1 MAAKTRDSNYIA
13 TLVAPNSFDVAEFE
27 SALAGASL
35 AASGPARW
43 LSSNSKW
50 IAVEIPVEIPA
61 EVPGGIP
68 EAIPTD
74 IPVQAAAET
83 STPPHFRT
91 LHKARRDLREC
102 LADRADVAL
111 IPAQN
116 RKKKLLV
123 SDMDS
128 TIIEQECLDEL
139 AAYAGLKDEIAAIT
153 ARAMAGELD
162 FEGALTE
169 RVGKLDGLA
178 IDALQKCFDE
188 RITLMPGAKTLTATM
203 SAHSAFCL
211 LVSGGFTFFTERV
224 AAATGFDAHKGNTLV
239 DDGEALT
246 GEVGRPIL
254 GREAKLEALDD
265 CAFAN
270 GITRADALA
279 MGDGA
284 NDLAMI
290 EAAGLGLAV
299 HAKPIVAAAA
309 DAAINV
315 TDLTA
320 ALYFQGY
327 SDDEIVWRD

>member
-1 MAAKTRDSNYIA
+1 MTDKTPAPAYIA
-13 TLVAPNSFDVAEFE
+13 TAVAPASFGIPSLSDALS
-27 SALAGASL
+27 SACTAAGAVAAGSARVL
-35 AASGPARW
+35 AHEKTWAAIE
-43 LSSNSKW
+43 L
-50 IAVEIPVEIPA
+50 PVEIDSA
-61 EVPGGIP
+61 RLS
-68 EAIPTD
+68 
-74 IPVQAAAET
+74 ET
-83 STPPHFRT
+83 RKS
-91 LHKARRDLREC
+91 LREAFDGT
-102 LADRADVAL
+102 ADIALLPAD
-111 IPAQN
+111 N
-116 RKKKLLV
+116 RRKSLLV

-139 AAYAGLKDEIAAIT
+139 AAYAGVKDEIAAIT

-169 RVGKLDGLA
+169 RVGKLNGLA
-178 IDALQKCFDE
+178 LDALQQCYDE

-203 SAHSAFCL
+203 AANGAFCL
-211 LVSGGFTFFTERV
+211 LVSGGFTFFTSRV
-224 AAATGFDAHKGNTLV
+224 AAAAGFKADKGNVLI
-239 DDGEALT
+239 DDGKALT
-246 GEVGRPIL
+246 GDVGRPIL

-270 GITRADALA
+270 GVTRADALA

-309 DAAINV
+309 DAAINIC
-315 TDLTA
+315 DLTA

-327 SDDEIVWRD
+327 SDEEIVWRG

>member
-1 MAAKTRDSNYIA
+1 MTAKTLDSKHIA
-13 TLVAPNSFDVAEFE
+13 VAVAPISFGVDALGRALTAAFAKAGLKANETIRALGQAHNWAAVELAVE
-27 SALAGASL
+27 LAGAELSN
-35 AASGPARW
+35 AR
-43 LSSNSKW
+43 
-50 IAVEIPVEIPA
+50 EILRDSM
-61 EVPGGIP
+61 GGF
-68 EAIPTD
+68 
-74 IPVQAAAET
+74 
-83 STPPHFRT
+83 S
-91 LHKARRDLREC
+91 
-102 LADRADVAL
+102 DVAL
-111 IPAQN
+111 LPASN
-116 RKKKLLV
+116 RRKKLLV

-128 TIIEQECLDEL
+128 TIIQQECLDEL

-169 RVGKLDGLA
+169 RVGKLNGLA
-178 IDALQKCFDE
+178 LSALQQCFDE

-203 SAHSAFCL
+203 AAHKAFCL
-211 LVSGGFTFFTERV
+211 LVSGGFTFFTSRV
-224 AAATGFDAHKGNTLV
+224 AAATGFNADKGNTLI
-239 DDGEALT
+239 DDGDALT
-246 GEVGRPIL
+246 GAVGRPIL

-270 GITRADALA
+270 GVTRADALA

-327 SDDEIVWRD
+327 TDQEIVWQG

>member
-1 MAAKTRDSNYIA
+1 MSAKTLDSNYIA
-13 TLVAPNSFDVAEFE
+13 TAVAPNTVSVA
-27 SALAGASL
+27 ALETDLRQALDAASL
-35 AASGPARW
+35 PPSGPARV
-43 LSSNSKW
+43 LSTQGKW
-50 IAVEIPVEIPA
+50 SAL
-61 EVPGGIP
+61 EVPVN
-68 EAIPTD
+68 AD
-74 IPVQAAAET
+74 SDMLLKCRKV
-83 STPPHFRT
+83 
-91 LHKARRDLREC
+91 LREHGSEQ
-102 LADRADVAL
+102 ADIAL
-111 IPAQN
+111 LHAEN

-169 RVGKLDGLA
+169 RVGKLNGLSLN
-178 IDALQKCFDE
+178 ALQQCYDE

-203 SAHSAFCL
+203 AAQSAFCL
-211 LVSGGFTFFTERV
+211 LVSGGFTFFTSRV
-224 AAATGFDAHKGNTLV
+224 AAETGFDAHKGNTLS
-239 DDGEALT
+239 DDGAALT

-270 GITRADALA
+270 GITRADVLA

>member
-1 MAAKTRDSNYIA
+1 MSAKTQDSSYIA
-13 TLVAPNSFDVAEFE
+13 TAVAPNTVAVEALE
-27 SALAGASL
+27 GALKRVLEGAGLALSGPTRILSTQGKWSAL
-35 AASGPARW
+35 
-43 LSSNSKW
+43 
-50 IAVEIPVEIPA
+50 EIPVNTVA
-61 EVPGGIP
+61 EALPKRRKALS
-68 EAIPTD
+68 EAWRNSGP
-74 IPVQAAAET
+74 
-83 STPPHFRT
+83 
-91 LHKARRDLREC
+91 K
-102 LADRADVAL
+102 LADMSLLATD
-111 IPAQN
+111 Q

-128 TIIEQECLDEL
+128 TIIQQECLDEL

-162 FEGALTE
+162 FEAALTE
-169 RVGKLDGLA
+169 RVGKLDGLSLS
-178 IDALQKCFDE
+178 ALQQCYDE

-203 SAHSAFCL
+203 AAHSAFCL
-211 LVSGGFTFFTERV
+211 LVSGGFTFFTSRV
-224 AAATGFDAHKGNTLV
+224 AAEAGFNAHKGNTLI
-239 DDGEALT
+239 DDGNALT

-270 GITRADALA
+270 GITRADTLA

-299 HAKPIVAAAA
+299 HAKPIVAEAA

-327 SDDEIVWRD
+327 TDDEIVWRD

>member
-1 MAAKTRDSNYIA
+1 MTAKTLDSKHIA
-13 TLVAPNSFDVAEFE
+13 VAVAPKSYGFTPLGEALE
-27 SALAGASL
+27 SACLSAG
-35 AASGPARW
+35 
-43 LSSNSKW
+43 LSATAPVRLLGAEGKW
-50 IAVEIPVEIPA
+50 SAVELAVDADASRVPQARVSLRDAFEGTADIALLPV
-61 EVPGGIP
+61 
-68 EAIPTD
+68 
-74 IPVQAAAET
+74 
-83 STPPHFRT
+83 
-91 LHKARRDLREC
+91 
-102 LADRADVAL
+102 
-111 IPAQN
+111 QN

-128 TIIEQECLDEL
+128 TIIQQECLDEL

-169 RVGKLDGLA
+169 RVGKLNGLA
-178 IDALQKCFDE
+178 LEALQQCFDE
-188 RITLMPGAKTLTATM
+188 RITIMPGAKTLTATM
-203 SAHSAFCL
+203 SSNKAFCL

-224 AAATGFDAHKGNTLV
+224 AAATRFDAHKGNTLI
-239 DDGEALT
+239 DDGSALT

-270 GITRADALA
+270 GITRSDALA

-327 SDDEIVWRD
+327 TDSEIVWRD

>member
-1 MAAKTRDSNYIA
+1 MDAKTTDSKYIA
-13 TLVAPNSFDVAEFE
+13 TLVAPKDHDLE
-27 SALAGASL
+27 SLGAALSRAVSAAGLTTTSPL
-35 AASGPARW
+35 RPLSDGTRW
-43 LSSNSKW
+43 SAIE
-50 IAVEIPVEIPA
+50 IAVDAQPDQIA
-61 EVPGGIP
+61 DARMSLG
-68 EAIPTD
+68 
-74 IPVQAAAET
+74 AALGDT
-83 STPPHFRT
+83 
-91 LHKARRDLREC
+91 
-102 LADRADVAL
+102 ADVAL
-111 IPAQN
+111 LPASN
-116 RKKKLLV
+116 RRKKLLV

-128 TIIEQECLDEL
+128 TIIQQECLDEL

-169 RVGKLDGLA
+169 RVGKLGGLSL
-178 IDALQKCFDE
+178 DALQQCFDE

-203 SAHSAFCL
+203 SAHGAYCL
-211 LVSGGFTFFTERV
+211 LVSGGFTFFTTRV
-224 AAATGFDAHKGNTLV
+224 AAATGFDADKGNTLI
-239 DDGEALT
+239 DNGKALT

-270 GITRADALA
+270 GILRSDALA

-299 HAKPIVAAAA
+299 HAKPIVASAA

-327 SDDEIVWRD
+327 SDDDIVWRD